1 MNSQYQHAYCQVS
14 GTPFEQGVQQGQEL
28 SDAIRRNL
36 ASVHRKLAQ
45 GTHCAEGSPI
55 WTWGRARPG
64 FCSVVH
70 TSRSSTT
77 QRVVE
82 TVVAGTPSWG

>member
-36 ASVHRKLAQ
+36 ASV
-45 GTHCAEGSPI
+45 TGS
-55 WTWGRARPG
+55 WSRRRW
-64 FCSVVH
+64 
-70 TSRSSTT
+70 TSRPI
-77 QRVVE
+77 R
-82 TVVAGTPSWG
+82 PL